1 MESKWSGDAENAFF
15 NGETFN
21 KCRELLQAEK
31 EYSGRSSKSAYYVLG
46 IDVGRRG
53 CQTEICVLKV
63 TPQPQGASLK
73 SVVNLFSFADMDF
86 EAQAIEIKKLYY
98 LYHAQ
103 RISID
108 GNGLGIGLLD
118 FMIKAQIDPETN
130 DTLPPFGVDN
140 DEDGFYKKYITPET
154 ERDAMYV
161 IKANAPINTEMY
173 SYVQTQLSSGKV
185 KFLIDQRQAKTKLLS
200 TKIGQAMSIE
210 QRNDYLRP
218 YVMTDILREQLLNL
232 AEENEGVNIIL
243 KQVSRGIP
251 KDKFSAFGYGM
262 YYIKQ
267 EEERKKRRKK
277 FNIADFMFMN

>member
-1 MESKWSGDAENAFF
+1 M
-15 NGETFN
+15 
-21 KCRELLQAEK
+21 LQAEK

-46 IDVGRRG
+46 VDVGRRG
-53 CQTEICVLKV
+53 CQTEVCVLKV
-63 TPQPQGASLK
+63 TPQPQGSSLK

-118 FMIKAQIDPETN
+118 FMIKAQVDPATN
-130 DTLPPFGVDN
+130 DVLPPFGVDN
-140 DEDGFYKKYITPET
+140 DEEGFYKKYITPDT

-185 KFLIDQRQAKTKLLS
+185 KFLIDQRQVKTKLLS
-200 TKIGQAMSIE
+200 TKVGQAMSIE
-210 QRNDYLRP
+210 QRNEYLRP
-218 YVMTDILREQLLNL
+218 YVMTDVLREQLLNL

-267 EEERKKRRKK
+267 EEERKKRRRK